1 MSLTNIISIDKIKE
15 GLQTYWDVKT
25 PFKKQEEAKQN
36 VSKKINITD
45 DIDTYTNFIK
55 KYEGLELTAYKPKHP
70 DGSEEEYYTIGY
82 GRYDKNIKKNMTI
95 TEEQADNFL
104 QEDINIRLPEIRKA
118 IPGFDKMPLEVR
130 TNILG
135 SWFRGSIKAN
145 HKTVTLIN
153 EGKFKEASEEFLNHT
168 GYLEK
173 WKPQKETR
181 LKENKD
187 VSNSVATRMEDTAK
201 AIASLK

>member
-1 MSLTNIISIDKIKE
+1 MEDKITVRLPNGKLINNVPK
-15 GLQTYWDVKT
+15 GMSKT
-25 PFKKQEEAKQN
+25 ELLNKYEMRE
-36 VSKKINITD
+36 
-45 DIDTYTNFIK
+45 YTNFIK
-55 KYEGLELTAYKPKHP
+55 KYEGLELTAYKPEHP

-82 GRYDKNIKKNMTI
+82 GRYDKNIKKDMTI

-104 QEDINIRLPEIRKA
+104 KEDINIRLPEIKKA

-153 EGKFKEASEEFLNHT
+153 KGKFKEASKEFLNHT